1 MDEGDDHRRETARE
15 EIVGM
20 AALTLEYE
28 DTKGHGASFSKHQSV
43 EICSLFVYP
52 QYRGAGIGRQAFV
65 AVEEHAKRMG
75 AKTVLLKTGTFER
88 NIPWYQRMGYSA
100 FAVVPDYW
108 TGWALS
114 VGKPDDLKALV
125 LRGSSSRIHFDLAT
139 SSAQRR
145 SADID
150 TLLYI

>member
-114 VGKPDDLKALV
+114 VGKPTTEEFT
-125 LRGSSSRIHFDLAT
+125 SAT
-139 SSAQRR
+139 FMSKE
-145 SADID
+145 
-150 TLLYI
+150 L